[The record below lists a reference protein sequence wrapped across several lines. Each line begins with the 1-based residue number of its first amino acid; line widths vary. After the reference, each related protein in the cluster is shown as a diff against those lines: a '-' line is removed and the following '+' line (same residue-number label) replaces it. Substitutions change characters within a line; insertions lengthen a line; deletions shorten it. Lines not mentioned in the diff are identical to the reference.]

1 MLDYLVNPD
10 IEDYCHQHTT
20 KESDLLLS
28 LIDETNQNMGYPV
41 KLSGRQVGRLLKLI
55 VSISQTKTIL
65 EIGMF
70 TGYSA
75 LSMAEALPEEGKII
89 CCETNPRAIEFAK
102 QFFEQ
107 SPHGHKIDIRFG
119 KALDTISSLVE
130 MTFDLV
136 FIDADKKN
144 YTHYLHSTLP
154 LVRSGGLIIVDN
166 ALWQG
171 NVLTPNDERDQAVA
185 ELNRYVAES
194 ETLENVLLSIRD
206 GVNIIRKC

>member
-10 IEDYCHQHTT
+10 IEDYCHQNTT

-28 LIDETNQNMGYPV
+28 LIEATNKNMGYPV

-75 LSMAEALPEEGKII
+75 LSMAEALPDDGKII
-89 CCETNPRAIEFAK
+89 CCETNPRAVEFAK
-102 QFFEQ
+102 AFFEQ
-107 SPHGHKIDIRFG
+107 SPHGDKIDIRFG
-119 KALDTISSLVE
+119 KALDTIGSFSDI
-130 MTFDLV
+130 TFDLV

-144 YTHYLHSTLP
+144 YTNYLHATLP
-154 LVRSGGLIIVDN
+154 LVRKGGLVIVDN

-171 NVLTPNDERDQAVA
+171 NVLAPSDERDQAVA
-185 ELNRYVAES
+185 DLNHYVAES
-194 ETLENVLLSIRD
+194 DALENVLLSIRD